1 MLRLVNLEVI
11 TGTAADQHHRPDQ
24 EQRKKWAV
32 CFFGLGF
39 GFRLGHF
46 LHGFGG
52 LRLRF
57 GGHFLGWFLA
67 LFGKRQKVIHGYS
80 VEEIDVFAGFLLV
93 DHQIENTLVCGGNG
107 VELFAVLVGGV
118 VHHRS
123 RSIRGKGVLGFRL
136 RLGFHRGGGGLGLR
150 LIALGVSRDRKDQ
163 ATQKAGSHH
172 RQPAKFS
179 FLHGPCPPF
188 RVPPAS
194 GHCGPKRQG
203 CFWGRSERP
212 SARRGSV

>member
-1 MLRLVNLEVI
+1 MARRAGLHDQRPEFLPTLFFPAFALLVVAASGTRVVAAPARPWHFLHHSLKGAVGKIHWRASCSSVSRPTEGYPRPRVPLRFPPAFVLIFAVVVLQVRRFVLRLVNLEVI

-57 GGHFLGWFLA
+57 GDHFLGWFLA

-80 VEEIDVFAGFLLV
+80 VEEIDIFRWFFCL
-93 DHQIENTLVCGGNG
+93 
-107 VELFAVLVGGV
+107 
-118 VHHRS
+118 
-123 RSIRGKGVLGFRL
+123 SITR
-136 RLGFHRGGGGLGLR
+136 
-150 LIALGVSRDRKDQ
+150 
-163 ATQKAGSHH
+163 
-172 RQPAKFS
+172 
-179 FLHGPCPPF
+179 
-188 RVPPAS
+188 
-194 GHCGPKRQG
+194 
-203 CFWGRSERP
+203 
-212 SARRGSV
+212 